1 MPRERDVH
9 AFDHRAQT
17 YESDWRGRMH
27 LDIATRSVDLALAVN
42 ATPARVLDVGC
53 GTGMLLRLLADRLP
67 DRGQELVGIDAAAG
81 MVDVANAVAEDPR
94 LEFSTGVAEQLP
106 YADGYFDLVIST
118 TSFDHWE
125 DQAAGIRECFRILEP
140 DGHLIVTDLFSLWLA
155 PTLLLGRWDHAR
167 TKRRASTLLKDAGF
181 RTVTWQRL
189 YRVIITML
197 VATK

>member
-1 MPRERDVH
+1 
-9 AFDHRAQT
+9 
-17 YESDWRGRMH
+17 MH
-27 LDIATRSVDLALAVN
+27 LDIATRSLDLALAVN
-42 ATPARVLDVGC
+42 AAPARVLDVGC

-67 DRGQELVGIDAAAG
+67 DRGQELLGIDAAAG

-94 LEFSTGVAEQLP
+94 LEFSMGVAEQLP
-106 YADGYFDLVIST
+106 YGDGFFNLVIST

-140 DGHLIVTDLFSLWLA
+140 DGHLVVTDLFSLWLA
-155 PTLLLGRWDHAR
+155 PTLLLGRSDHAR

-181 RTVTWQRL
+181 RNLTWHRL
-189 YRVIITML
+189 YRVIITTV